1 MLPEFDL
8 LMPKT
13 LSEALDM
20 LAEGAPDAMP
30 LAGGTNLI
38 VDLRGGG
45 VLRPSQGLH
54 RPGVLV
60 NVAGLDE
67 LRTIRRENGHVVVGG
82 GVTIAELLEAPLIAE
97 YAPLLKQVAAV
108 FANSLVRNRA
118 TVGGNLANGS
128 PAADTA
134 PPLLVLGAEVEL
146 ASKEGTRRV
155 GLDEFF
161 VHVRETVRRPD
172 ELLTA
177 VRWPAPAPGSVGAFR
192 KLALRKADAI
202 SVVSA
207 AVMVEPDENGHCG
220 QARIALGAV
229 APTPIRAR
237 LAEEALRG
245 EALTAETIARAAR
258 LAAEAVS
265 PIDDIRGSA
274 DYRQRVVEVLV
285 RRLLAEVGQVANLSH
300 VAGGK

>member
-8 LMPKT
+8 LMPET
-13 LSEALDM
+13 LPEALEM
-20 LAEGAPDAMP
+20 LVEAAPDVAP

-38 VDLRGGG
+38 VDLRGGDPK
-45 VLRPSQGLH
+45 LSKSLH

-60 NVAGLDE
+60 DVASLDE
-67 LRTIRRENGHVVVGG
+67 LRPIRRENGHVVVGG

-97 YAPLLKQVAAV
+97 YAPPLKQAAAV
-108 FANSLVRNRA
+108 FANPLVRNRA
-118 TVGGNLANGS
+118 TVGGNLADGS

-146 ASKEGTRRV
+146 ASREGTRHV

-161 VHVRETVRRPD
+161 VHVRQTVRRPD

-177 VRWPAPAPGSVGAFR
+177 IRWPAPASGSVGAFR

-207 AVMVEPDENGHCG
+207 AVMVEPGEDGRCE
-220 QARIALGAV
+220 QVRIALGAV
-229 APTPIRAR
+229 APTPIRAGE
-237 LAEEALRG
+237 AEEALRG
-245 EALTAETIARAAR
+245 EALTPETIAQAAR
-258 LAAEAVS
+258 LAAES
-265 PIDDIRGSA
+265 IRPIDDIRGSA
-274 DYRQRVVEVLV
+274 DYRRRVVEVLV
-285 RRLLAEVGQVANLSH
+285 RRLLSESANQRVSE
-300 VAGGK
+300 

>member
-8 LMPKT
+8 LTPQT
-13 LSEALDM
+13 LPEALEM
-20 LAEGAPDAMP
+20 LAEAAPDVAP

-67 LRTIRRENGHVVVGG
+67 LRTIRRENGHVVIGG
-82 GVTIAELLEAPLIAE
+82 GVTIAELLKAPLIAE
-97 YAPLLKQVAAV
+97 CAPLLKQAAAV

-118 TVGGNLANGS
+118 TVGGNLADGS

-146 ASKEGTRRV
+146 ASREGTRRV
-155 GLDEFF
+155 PLDEFF

-172 ELLTA
+172 ELLVS

-207 AVMVEPDENGHCG
+207 AVMVEPDENGRCG

-237 LAEEALRG
+237 AAEEALRG
-245 EALTAETIARAAR
+245 EALTAETIGQAAR
-258 LAAEAVS
+258 LAAETVS

-285 RRLLAEVGQVANLSH
+285 RRLLSESANQRVSE
-300 VAGGK
+300 

>member
-1 MLPEFDL
+1 
-8 LMPKT
+8 
-13 LSEALDM
+13 
-20 LAEGAPDAMP
+20 
-30 LAGGTNLI
+30 
-38 VDLRGGG
+38 
-45 VLRPSQGLH
+45 
-54 RPGVLV
+54 VLV

-67 LRTIRRENGHVVVGG
+67 LRTIKRENGHVVIGG

-97 YAPLLKQVAAV
+97 CAPPLKQAAAV
-108 FANSLVRNRA
+108 FANPLVRNRA
-118 TVGGNLANGS
+118 TMGGNLADGS

-146 ASKEGTRRV
+146 KSREGTRCV

-161 VHVRETVRRPD
+161 VHVRQTVRQPE

-177 VRWPAPAPGSVGAFR
+177 IRWPVPAPGSVGAFR

-207 AVMVEPDENGHCG
+207 AVMVEPGEDGRCG

-229 APTPIRAR
+229 APTA
-237 LAEEALRG
+237 AEEALRG
-245 EALTAETIARAAR
+245 QKLTPKTIAQAAR
-258 LAAEAVS
+258 LAAES
-265 PIDDIRGSA
+265 IRPIDDIRGSA

-285 RRLLAEVGQVANLSH
+285 RRLLSESANQRVSE
-300 VAGGK
+300 

>member
-8 LMPKT
+8 LTPHT
-13 LSEALDM
+13 LPEALEM
-20 LAEGAPDAMP
+20 LAKAAPDVAP

-45 VLRPSQGLH
+45 LKPSKSLQ

-82 GVTIAELLEAPLIAE
+82 GVTIAELLEASLIAE
-97 YAPLLKQVAAV
+97 CDPVLKQATAV
-108 FANSLVRNRA
+108 FANPLVRNRA
-118 TVGGNLANGS
+118 TVGGNLADGS

-146 ASKEGTRRV
+146 KSREGTRRV

-161 VHVRETVRRPD
+161 VHVRQTVRRQD

-177 VRWPAPAPGSVGAFR
+177 IRWPVPAPGSVGAFR

-207 AVMVEPDENGHCG
+207 AVMVEPGEDGRCG

-237 LAEEALRG
+237 AAEEALRG
-245 EALTAETIARAAR
+245 QKLTPETIGQAAR

-265 PIDDIRGSA
+265 PIDDVRGSA
-274 DYRQRVVEVLV
+274 DYRRRVVEVLV
-285 RRLLAEVGQVANLSH
+285 RRLLDDVVGS
-300 VAGGK
+300 KE

>member
-20 LAEGAPDAMP
+20 LAESAPDAMP
-30 LAGGTNLI
+30 LAGGTNLV
-38 VDLRGGG
+38 VDMRGG
-45 VLRPSQGLH
+45 RC

-67 LRTIRRENGHVVVGG
+67 LRTIQRENGHIVVGG
-82 GVTIAELLEAPLIAE
+82 GTTITELMADPLIAE
-97 YAPLLKQVAAV
+97 HGAPLGDAAAV
-108 FANSLVRNRA
+108 LASPLIRNRA
-118 TVGGNLANGS
+118 TLAGNLADGS

-146 ASKEGTRRV
+146 RSREGTRRV

-161 VHVRETVRRPD
+161 VHVRETVCQPQ
-172 ELLTA
+172 ELLTS
-177 VRWPAPAPGSVGAFR
+177 VRWPMPAPGSVGAFR

-207 AVMVEPDENGHCG
+207 AVMVETDENGHCG

-229 APTPIRAR
+229 APTPIRAHA
-237 LAEEALRG
+237 AEDALRG
-245 EALTAETIARAAR
+245 QALTTEVIAQAAH
-258 LAAEAVS
+258 LAAGATRC
-265 PIDDIRGSA
+265 IDDIRGPA
-274 DYRQRVVEVLV
+274 NYRKRVVEVLV
-285 RRLLAEVGQVANLSH
+285 RRLLAQVGQVGNLSH